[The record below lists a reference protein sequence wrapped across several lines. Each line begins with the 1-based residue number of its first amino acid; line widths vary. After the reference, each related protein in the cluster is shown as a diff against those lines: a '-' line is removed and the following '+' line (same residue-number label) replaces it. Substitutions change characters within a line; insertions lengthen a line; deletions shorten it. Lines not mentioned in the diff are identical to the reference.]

1 MKKNK
6 IIAVILAA
14 MLTASLF
21 TACNNTENNNTDTA
35 NASTITSSATSDDE
49 SASDGSS
56 KPELKETGESA
67 SKNTASS
74 TETADNSTKASSEE
88 KEMFTERDLSGEY
101 DEKNAVTVTC
111 KDKTFTVSG
120 DGAAVKD
127 NVLTISKE
135 GVYII
140 SGTVNDGRIVVEADE
155 NAKVQIVLKDCSIT
169 SSDYSALYVKS
180 ADKVFLTLADGTK
193 NTISDGKTY
202 KEDSEESNVDSA
214 VFSKSTLTVNGTGS
228 LTVSGNMSHAI
239 VSKDD
244 LKIASGTITVK
255 SVGSA
260 ICGKDSVR
268 IADGTINVTSGGD
281 GIKSTNSEKENK
293 GYVYIGGGKIT
304 ITSDNDGIQAE
315 TTLTCEKA
323 DITLKTGGGSENSS
337 KTHTENFGGW
347 GKWGNQD
354 NQDTQSS
361 TASDE
366 DSTSAKGLKAGG
378 DITIDGTVVTADSA
392 DDTVHSNS
400 NVTINSGT
408 LTLTSGDDGIHA
420 DTATTINGGKITVTK
435 SYEGIEGSNITV
447 NGGEIDVTASDDG
460 FNAAGGSDGSSM
472 GGRPGQNSF
481 TENSDVY
488 LKITGGTVKV
498 NAGGDGLDSNN
509 TLIIEGGTIY
519 VDGPTDNGNAAI
531 DYETSAA
538 ISGGT
543 LIAVGTSGMA
553 EKFSEDSK
561 QASILYCM
569 SESHKAGEKI
579 ILTNESGEELIS
591 YTAAKAFNSVNI
603 STPKLTSS
611 GKYTLKVGDSSYE
624 IEMTSNS
631 YSNSNGGMMGGRGGM
646 GGDMMRPDDD
656 STDGFTGGRGG
667 MGGNMMM
674 PDDMEEDTD
683 GSMGGRGRMQ
693 RPDESGSGFNSI

>member
-1 MKKNK
+1 MKRTK

-14 MLTASLF
+14 MLTASMF
-21 TACNNTENNNTDTA
+21 TACNNSDTSSDTA
-35 NASTITSSATSDDE
+35 ITSSVSSSAEVSESSGTS
-49 SASDGSS
+49 A
-56 KPELKETGESA
+56 A
-67 SKNTASS
+67 
-74 TETADNSTKASSEE
+74 TADNADSSSVETTKTSDSSSSTAAEE
-88 KEMFTERDLSGEY
+88 KEMFTDRDLSGEY
-101 DEKNAVTVTC
+101 DESEATTITC

-120 DGAAVKD
+120 SGAKAD
-127 NVLTISKE
+127 SNVLTISEE

-140 SGTVNDGRIVVEADE
+140 SGTVTDGRIVVEADE
-155 NAKVQIVLKDCSIT
+155 KAKVQIVLKDCSIT

-214 VFSKSTLTVNGTGS
+214 IFSKSTFTINGTGS
-228 LTVSGNMSHAI
+228 LTVNGNMSHAI
-239 VSKDD
+239 VSKDN
-244 LKIASGTITVK
+244 LKIASGTITVT

-260 ICGKDSVR
+260 VCGKDSVR
-268 IADGTINVTSGGD
+268 IADGTINITSGGD
-281 GIKSTNSEKENK
+281 GIKSTNTEKEDK
-293 GYVYIGGGKIT
+293 GYVYIGSGKIT

-323 DITLKTGGGSENSS
+323 EITLTTGGGSENSS
-337 KTHTENFGGW
+337 KTHTDDFGGW
-347 GKWGNQD
+347 GKWG
-354 NQDTQSS
+354 TQSDTSS
-361 TASDE
+361 TSSDE

-378 DITIDGTVVTADSA
+378 DITIDGATITGDCA

-420 DTATTINGGKITVTK
+420 DSATTINGGKVTVTK
-435 SYEGIEGSNITV
+435 SYEGIEGSNVTI

-460 FNAAGGSDGSSM
+460 MNAGGGSDQSAM

-481 TENSDVY
+481 TADSDVF

-498 NAGGDGLDSNN
+498 NADGDGLDSNN

-519 VDGPTDNGNAAI
+519 VDGPTDSGNGAL

-543 LIAVGTSGMA
+543 LVAVGSSGMA
-553 EKFSEDSK
+553 ESFSEDSK

-579 ILTNESGEELIS
+579 TLTDESGKELVS
-591 YTAAKAFNSVNI
+591 YTAAKSFNAVNI
-603 STPKLTSS
+603 STPELTSS

-631 YSNSNGGMMGGRGGM
+631 YSNGGGMGGGMMGGRGGM
-646 GGDMMRPDDD
+646 GGDMMPGGDMDE
-656 STDGFTGGRGG
+656 STQGFRGGRGG
-667 MGGNMMM
+667 MGGMMQQ
-674 PDDMEEDTD
+674 PGESNNANGSATD
-683 GSMGGRGRMQ
+683 GVK
-693 RPDESGSGFNSI
+693 SI

>member
-1 MKKNK
+1 MKRTK

-14 MLTASLF
+14 MLTASMF
-21 TACNNTENNNTDTA
+21 TACNNSDTSSDTA
-35 NASTITSSATSDDE
+35 ITSSVSSSAEVSESSGTS
-49 SASDGSS
+49 A
-56 KPELKETGESA
+56 A
-67 SKNTASS
+67 
-74 TETADNSTKASSEE
+74 TADNADSSSVETTKTSDSSSSTAAEE
-88 KEMFTERDLSGEY
+88 KEMFTDRDLSGEY
-101 DEKNAVTVTC
+101 DESEATTITC

-120 DGAAVKD
+120 SGAKAD
-127 NVLTISKE
+127 SNVLTISEE

-140 SGTVNDGRIVVEADE
+140 SGTVTDGRIVVEADE
-155 NAKVQIVLKDCSIT
+155 KAKVQIVLKDCSIT

-214 VFSKSTLTVNGTGS
+214 IFSKSTFTINGTGS
-228 LTVSGNMSHAI
+228 LTVNGNMSHAI
-239 VSKDD
+239 VSKDN
-244 LKIASGTITVK
+244 LKIASGTITVT

-260 ICGKDSVR
+260 VCGKDSVR
-268 IADGTINVTSGGD
+268 IADGTINITRGGD
-281 GIKSTNSEKENK
+281 GIKSTNTEKEDK
-293 GYVYIGGGKIT
+293 GYVYIGSGKIT

-323 DITLKTGGGSENSS
+323 EITLTTGGGSENSS
-337 KTHTENFGGW
+337 KTHTDDFGGW
-347 GKWGNQD
+347 GKWG
-354 NQDTQSS
+354 TQSDTSS
-361 TASDE
+361 TSSDE

-378 DITIDGTVVTADSA
+378 DITIDGATITGDCA

-420 DTATTINGGKITVTK
+420 DSATTINGGKVTVTK
-435 SYEGIEGSNITV
+435 SYEGIEGSNVTI

-460 FNAAGGSDGSSM
+460 MNAGGGSDQSAM

-481 TENSDVY
+481 TADSDVF

-498 NAGGDGLDSNN
+498 NADGDGLDSNN

-519 VDGPTDNGNAAI
+519 VDGPTDSGNGAL

-543 LIAVGTSGMA
+543 LVAVGSSGMA
-553 EKFSEDSK
+553 ESFSEDSK

-579 ILTNESGEELIS
+579 TLTDESGKELVS
-591 YTAAKAFNSVNI
+591 YTAAKSFNAVNI
-603 STPKLTSS
+603 STPELTSS

-631 YSNSNGGMMGGRGGM
+631 YSNGGGMGGGMMGGRGGM
-646 GGDMMRPDDD
+646 GGDMMPGGDMDE
-656 STDGFTGGRGG
+656 STQGFRGGRGG
-667 MGGNMMM
+667 MGGMMQQ
-674 PDDMEEDTD
+674 PGESNNANGSATD
-683 GSMGGRGRMQ
+683 GVK
-693 RPDESGSGFNSI
+693 SI

>member
-1 MKKNK
+1 MKRTK

-14 MLTASLF
+14 MLTASMF
-21 TACNNTENNNTDTA
+21 TACNNSDTSSDTA
-35 NASTITSSATSDDE
+35 ITSSVSSYAEVSESSGTS
-49 SASDGSS
+49 A
-56 KPELKETGESA
+56 A
-67 SKNTASS
+67 
-74 TETADNSTKASSEE
+74 TADNADSSSVEAAKTSDSSSSTAAEE
-88 KEMFTERDLSGEY
+88 KEMFTDRDLSGEY
-101 DEKNAVTVTC
+101 DESEATTITC

-120 DGAAVKD
+120 SGAKAD
-127 NVLTISKE
+127 SNVLTISEE

-140 SGTVNDGRIVVEADE
+140 SGTVTDGRIVVEADE
-155 NAKVQIVLKDCSIT
+155 KAKVQIVLKDCSIT

-214 VFSKSTLTVNGTGS
+214 IFSKSTFTINGTGS
-228 LTVSGNMSHAI
+228 LTVNGNMSHAI
-239 VSKDD
+239 VSKDN
-244 LKIASGTITVK
+244 LKIASGTITVT

-260 ICGKDSVR
+260 VCGKDSVR
-268 IADGTINVTSGGD
+268 IANGTINITSGGD
-281 GIKSTNSEKENK
+281 GIKSTNTEKEDK

-323 DITLKTGGGSENSS
+323 EITLTTGGGSENSS
-337 KTHTENFGGW
+337 KTHTDDFGGW
-347 GKWGNQD
+347 GKWG
-354 NQDTQSS
+354 TQSDTSS
-361 TASDE
+361 TSSDE

-378 DITIDGTVVTADSA
+378 DITIDGTTITADCA

-400 NVTINSGT
+400 NTTINSGT

-420 DTATTINGGKITVTK
+420 DSATTINGGKVTVTK
-435 SYEGIEGSNITV
+435 SYEGIEGSNVTI

-460 FNAAGGSDGSSM
+460 MNAGGGSDQSAM

-481 TENSDVY
+481 TADSDVF

-498 NAGGDGLDSNN
+498 NADGDGLDSNN

-519 VDGPTDNGNAAI
+519 VDGPTDSGNGAL

-543 LIAVGTSGMA
+543 LVAVGSSGMA
-553 EKFSEDSK
+553 ESFSEDSK

-579 ILTNESGEELIS
+579 TLTDESGKELVS
-591 YTAAKAFNSVNI
+591 YTAAKSFNAVNI
-603 STPKLTSS
+603 STPELTSS
-611 GKYTLKVGDSSYE
+611 GKYTLKVGDSGYE

-631 YSNSNGGMMGGRGGM
+631 YSNGGGMGGGMMGGRGGM
-646 GGDMMRPDDD
+646 GGMMQQPEENNNANG
-656 STDGFTGGRGG
+656 SATDGFK
-667 MGGNMMM
+667 
-674 PDDMEEDTD
+674 
-683 GSMGGRGRMQ
+683 
-693 RPDESGSGFNSI
+693 SI

>member
-6 IIAVILAA
+6 IIAVIIAA

-21 TACNNTENNNTDTA
+21 TACNNTNTNTDTTDTQSIS
-35 NASTITSSATSDDE
+35 NSVQSSENGGTSAATEDTAKSDNSSENTVSATS
-49 SASDGSS
+49 
-56 KPELKETGESA
+56 
-67 SKNTASS
+67 TAAV
-74 TETADNSTKASSEE
+74 TEE
-88 KEMFTERDLSGEY
+88 KEMFTDRDLSGEY
-101 DEKNAVTVTC
+101 DESSAVTVTC
-111 KDKTFTVSG
+111 KDKTFTVNG
-120 DGAAVKD
+120 DGAKAES
-127 NVLTISKE
+127 NVLTISEE
-135 GVYII
+135 GTYIL
-140 SGTVNDGRIVVEADE
+140 SGTVTDGRIVVDADE
-155 NAKVQIVLKDCSIT
+155 KAKVQIVLKDCSIT

-214 VFSKSTLTVNGTGS
+214 IFSKSTLTINGTGS
-228 LTVSGNMSHAI
+228 LTVNGNMSHAI
-239 VSKDD
+239 VSKDN
-244 LKIASGTITVK
+244 LKIVSGTITVK
-255 SVGSA
+255 SEGSA
-260 ICGKDSVR
+260 VCGKDSVR
-268 IADGTINVTSGGD
+268 IADGIINITSGGD
-281 GIKSTNSEKENK
+281 GIKSTNSEKEGK

-323 DITLKTGGGSENSS
+323 EITLKTGGGSENSS
-337 KTHTENFGGW
+337 KTHSEDFGGW
-347 GKWGNQD
+347 GKWGGMN
-354 NQDTQSS
+354 NDTAS
-361 TASDE
+361 TSSDE

-378 DITIDGTVVTADSA
+378 DITIDGTAVTADCA

-420 DTATTINGGKITVTK
+420 DTAAAINGGKITVTK
-435 SYEGIEGSNITV
+435 SYEGIEGSNITI

-460 FNAAGGSDGSSM
+460 MNAAGGSDQSSM

-481 TENSDVY
+481 TANSDVF

-509 TLIIEGGTIY
+509 TLIIEGGIIY
-519 VDGPTDNGNAAI
+519 VDGPTDSGNGAL
-531 DYETSAA
+531 DFETTGT

-543 LIAVGTSGMA
+543 LVAVGSSGMA
-553 EKFSEDSK
+553 ESFSEDSK

-579 ILTNESGEELIS
+579 TLTDESGKELVS
-591 YTAAKAFNSVNI
+591 YTAAKTFNAVNI
-603 STPKLTSS
+603 STPELTSS

-624 IEMTSNS
+624 IQMTSNS
-631 YSNSNGGMMGGRGGM
+631 YSNGGGMGGGMMGGHGGM
-646 GGDMMRPDDD
+646 GGGMMMPGGDMEDG
-656 STDGFTGGRGG
+656 TDGFKNGRGG
-667 MGGNMMM
+667 MNGGM
-674 PDDMEEDTD
+674 
-683 GSMGGRGRMQ
+683 MQ
-693 RPDESGSGFNSI
+693 RPDESNMNNNTYKNTTGSGMISNTI

>member
-21 TACNNTENNNTDTA
+21 TACNNSD
-35 NASTITSSATSDDE
+35 TSSDTGSTASISSSAQSTEATED
-49 SASDGSS
+49 SAEAADSSS
-56 KPELKETGESA
+56 KKSDSGSKET
-67 SKNTASS
+67 SS
-74 TETADNSTKASSEE
+74 TATEE
-88 KEMFTERDLSGEY
+88 KEMFTDRDLSGEY
-101 DEKNAVTVTC
+101 DESNATTVTC
-111 KDKTFTVSG
+111 KDKTFTVNG
-120 DGAAVKD
+120 DGAKAAD
-127 NVLTISKE
+127 NVLTISEE
-135 GVYII
+135 GTYII
-140 SGTVNDGRIVVEADE
+140 SGTVTDGRIVVEADE
-155 NAKVQIVLKDCSIT
+155 KAKVQIVLKDCSIT

-180 ADKVFLTLADGTK
+180 ADKVFLTLADGTN

-214 VFSKSTLTVNGTGS
+214 IFSKTTLTINGTGS
-228 LTVSGNMSHAI
+228 LTVNGNMSHAI
-239 VSKDD
+239 VSKDN
-244 LKIASGTITVK
+244 LKIASGTITVN
-255 SVGSA
+255 SAGSA

-281 GIKSTNSEKENK
+281 GIKATNTEKEDK

-323 DITLKTGGGSENSS
+323 DITLKTGGGNENSS
-337 KTHTENFGGW
+337 KSHTENFGGW
-347 GKWGNQD
+347 GKWGNQA
-354 NQDTQSS
+354 DTSS

-378 DITIDGTVVTADSA
+378 DITIDGATVTADCA

-400 NVTINSGT
+400 NVTVNSGT

-420 DTATTINGGKITVTK
+420 DTSTVINGGKLTITK

-447 NGGEIDVTASDDG
+447 SGGEIDVTASDDG
-460 FNAAGGSDGSSM
+460 MNAGGGSDQSAM

-481 TENSDVY
+481 TADSDVF
-488 LKITGGTVKV
+488 LKITGGTIKV

-509 TLIIEGGTIY
+509 TLTIEGGTIY
-519 VDGPTDNGNAAI
+519 ADGPTDSGNGAL
-531 DYETSAA
+531 DFETTAT

-543 LIAVGTSGMA
+543 LVAVGSSGMA
-553 EKFSEDSK
+553 ESFSEDSK

-569 SESHKAGEKI
+569 SESHNAGEKI
-579 ILTNESGEELIS
+579 TLTDESGKELVS
-591 YTAAKAFNSVNI
+591 YTAAKTFNAVNI
-603 STPKLTSS
+603 STPELKSS

-631 YSNSNGGMMGGRGGM
+631 YSNGGGMMQQPNESNTANG
-646 GGDMMRPDDD
+646 
-656 STDGFTGGRGG
+656 STGG
-667 MGGNMMM
+667 
-674 PDDMEEDTD
+674 
-683 GSMGGRGRMQ
+683 
-693 RPDESGSGFNSI
+693 GFNSI

>member
-21 TACNNTENNNTDTA
+21 TACNNSDTISDTGSTASISSSTQSTEATEDSA
-35 NASTITSSATSDDE
+35 EAADSSSKKSDSGSKETSSAT
-49 SASDGSS
+49 AV
-56 KPELKETGESA
+56 T
-67 SKNTASS
+67 
-74 TETADNSTKASSEE
+74 EE
-88 KEMFTERDLSGEY
+88 KEMFTDRDLSGEY
-101 DEKNAVTVTC
+101 DESNATTVTC
-111 KDKTFTVSG
+111 KDKTFTVNG
-120 DGAAVKD
+120 NGAKAAD
-127 NVLTISKE
+127 NVLTISEE
-135 GVYII
+135 GTYII
-140 SGTVNDGRIVVEADE
+140 SGTVTDGRIVVEADE
-155 NAKVQIVLKDCSIT
+155 KAKVQIVLKDCSIT

-214 VFSKSTLTVNGTGS
+214 IFSKTTFTINGTGS
-228 LTVSGNMSHAI
+228 LTVNGNMSHAI
-239 VSKDD
+239 VSKDN
-244 LKIASGTITVK
+244 LKIVSGTITVN
-255 SVGSA
+255 SIGSA

-281 GIKSTNSEKENK
+281 GIKATNTEKEDK

-337 KTHTENFGGW
+337 KSHTEDFGGW
-347 GKWGNQD
+347 GKWGNQ
-354 NQDTQSS
+354 TEASS
-361 TASDE
+361 TTSDE

-378 DITIDGTVVTADSA
+378 DITIDGTTVTADCA
-392 DDTVHSNS
+392 DDTLHSNS
-400 NVTINSGT
+400 NVTVNSGT

-420 DTATTINGGKITVTK
+420 DTATTINGGKITITK
-435 SYEGIEGSNITV
+435 SYEGIEGSNITI

-460 FNAAGGSDGSSM
+460 VNAGGGSDQSAM

-481 TENSDVY
+481 TADSNVY

-498 NAGGDGLDSNN
+498 NSGGDGLDANGN
-509 TLIIEGGTIY
+509 MFIEGGTIY
-519 VDGPTDNGNAAI
+519 VDGPTDSGNGAL
-531 DYETSAA
+531 DYDGTAT

-543 LIAVGTSGMA
+543 LVAVGSSGMA

-579 ILTNESGEELIS
+579 VLTDESGKELVS
-591 YTAAKAFNSVNI
+591 YTAAKSFNAVNI
-603 STPKLTSS
+603 STPELKSS
-611 GKYTLKVGDSSYE
+611 GNYTLKVGDSSYE

-631 YSNSNGGMMGGRGGM
+631 YSNGGGMMPGGDMDDGTNGFKGGRGGM
-646 GGDMMRPDDD
+646 MPGEGD
-656 STDGFTGGRGG
+656 STDGFSGGRGG
-667 MGGNMMM
+667 M
-674 PDDMEEDTD
+674 
-683 GSMGGRGRMQ
+683 MQ
-693 RPDESGSGFNSI
+693 RPNESNTTNGSTGSEFNSI